1 MRKLLPERRMTIP
14 ATPEDGDQERR
25 KQEKRIVDQATV
37 LIISDDAEFSRE
49 VTSRW
54 QSERSVPGFTL
65 MSSDIRLAFDP
76 ENFQLAIAGRIRTQA
91 LSVVLEAMDAAGKR
105 VIFISEEPSTLQTVR
120 DRWPKI
126 LALRQQEGWLDTLML
141 VASESLIRA
150 RAETRA
156 HRAEDANAT
165 AEGQATLGR
174 YMLEMRHT
182 FNNALTSVLGNS
194 ELLLLEAGSLSA
206 EARSQLATIRNM
218 SLRMHEILQRFSS
231 LEKELSI
238 VGKQAERETRPGY
251 SVTAAS

>member
-1 MRKLLPERRMTIP
+1 
-14 ATPEDGDQERR
+14 
-25 KQEKRIVDQATV
+25 VDQATV

-49 VTSRW
+49 ITSRW
-54 QSERSVPGFTL
+54 QSERSVPSFTL

-105 VIFISEEPSTLQTVR
+105 LIFVSENLSTMQTVH
-120 DRWPKI
+120 DRWPRI

-141 VASESLIRA
+141 LASESLFRA
-150 RAETRA
+150 RAEVRA
-156 HRAEDANAT
+156 HRAEHATAT
-165 AEGQATLGR
+165 AESHATLGR

-182 FNNALTSVLGNS
+182 FNDALTSVLGNS

-231 LEKELSI
+231 LEKELCI
-238 VGKQAERETRPGY
+238 VERQAERETKADY
-251 SVTAAS
+251 SVAAGAR